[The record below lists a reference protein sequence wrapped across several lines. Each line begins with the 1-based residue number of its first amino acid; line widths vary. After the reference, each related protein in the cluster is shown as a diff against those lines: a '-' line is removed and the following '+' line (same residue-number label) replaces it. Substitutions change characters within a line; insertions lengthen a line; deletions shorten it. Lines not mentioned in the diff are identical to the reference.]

1 VIHTSCVAE
10 KTEGRDTYE
19 LRSVKKQK
27 GILVLYGANTWGGGV
42 KSTNCVKIAT
52 CTRLVSYNSEA
63 NVTIVKIAKP
73 RR

>member
-1 VIHTSCVAE
+1 VRGADAGAGESE
-10 KTEGRDTYE
+10 REGNAA
-19 LRSVKKQK
+19 VGKKSRRAFWSYT
-27 GILVLYGANTWGGGV
+27 VNTWGGGV